1 MSDLKQLEYAALL
14 ELESAI
20 REAIAYPD
28 KGFIISSALQA
39 IDDIRAQVFNET
51 EISQQI
57 GVILRGK

>member
-20 REAIAYPD
+20 REAIVYPD